1 MQDTRHT
8 SSGKPFLISLFC
20 LFVYGGFLP
29 IFACGQQNGYSL
41 PGHETQVVVK
51 KFVTAD
57 TTLTEPGIL
66 DIFHVLFQK
75 SYDAGPEIR
84 IARARK
90 EQKSAQRYSAWA
102 RRLAPAVDARLSHT
116 HEFHQDAADTVTATE
131 TDQSQPFTDGDDYQ
145 DWQFTLDLPLYRRSV
160 SVKVDIAEA
169 DERLAATDLLIKTE
183 ELDLQLR
190 ELLGKYLLATYRL
203 LNLRNSILLSR
214 KHVEKIRKGYE
225 LRDQTRLQLLRA
237 QANLKELEAR
247 RDLDEQRRE
256 AALRELLDFTGL
268 RQNAKIIQRLN
279 KLVVNEVATAGAIN
293 SLAGLDQ
300 AYKRINRFVDL
311 ADDAVL
317 RRQFFKHSV
326 LCKKI
331 NQEQKLAKEKALLN
345 TANEWPDLAVRGLYE
360 RKTDTRF
367 DEFDGDGSLAVVLS
381 VPLFSGGTFFSTGK
395 TQAMAEHIADVEQY
409 ADLQKTI
416 HAMENNKRLI
426 RSLHSVLERQE
437 ILLRQQEEIVILS
450 LKSYAIKQTSMQ
462 DLLTS
467 KNRLIDAKNALM
479 ETINTLGSLYRQF
492 AWQLGVPYPLPSLV
506 GTKNKSSVQR

>member
-1 MQDTRHT
+1 MQDTRPI
-8 SSGKPFLISLFC
+8 SSGRLFLLSLVC
-20 LFVYGGFLP
+20 LVVCGLFLP
-29 IFACGQQNGYSL
+29 PFACCQQNDSSL
-41 PGHETQVVVK
+41 SDNETKTIVK

-57 TTLTEPGIL
+57 TTLTEPAIL
-66 DIFHVLFQK
+66 DIFDDLFQQ
-75 SYDAGPEIR
+75 SYDAAPEIR

-90 EQKSAQRYSAWA
+90 EQKSAQRYTAWA
-102 RRLAPAVDARLSHT
+102 RRLAPSVDARLSQV
-116 HEFHQDAADTVTATE
+116 HEFNQDTTSDPATAADT
-131 TDQSQPFTDGDDYQ
+131 DQSRHFTDGEDYH
-145 DWQFTLDLPLYRRSV
+145 DWQFTLDLPLYRRPV

-169 DERLAATDLLIKTE
+169 EERLAAIELLVKTE

-214 KHVEKIRKGYE
+214 KHVEKIRRGYE

-268 RQNAKIIQRLN
+268 QQGAAVIGRLN
-279 KLVVNEVATAGAIN
+279 NLLVDEVATAGAIN
-293 SLAGLDQ
+293 SLAGLGQSYD
-300 AYKRINRFVDL
+300 RIKKFVDG
-311 ADDAVL
+311 ADDPVL
-317 RRQFFKHSV
+317 RNQFLKHSV

-331 NQEQKLAKEKALLN
+331 NLEQELAKEKALLH
-345 TANEWPDLAVRGLYE
+345 TASEWPGLSVRGLYE
-360 RKTDTRF
+360 RKPDT
-367 DEFDGDGSLAVVLS
+367 EFDQFEGEGSLAVVLS
-381 VPLFSGGTFFSTGK
+381 VPLFSGGTLFSTAK
-395 TQAMAEHIADVEQY
+395 TQTMARHIADVSQY

-416 HAMENNKRLI
+416 HALENNKRLI
-426 RSLHSVLERQE
+426 RSLHNVLKRQK

-479 ETINTLGSLYRQF
+479 ETSNTLGSLYHQF
-492 AWQLGVPYPLPSLV
+492 AWQLGVPYPLPPIAKKGS
-506 GTKNKSSVQR
+506 

>member
-1 MQDTRHT
+1 MQDTRPI
-8 SSGKPFLISLFC
+8 SSGRLFLLPLVCLTICGLF
-20 LFVYGGFLP
+20 LSP
-29 IFACGQQNGYSL
+29 FACGQQDDHSL
-41 PGHETQVVVK
+41 SGNETKTIVK

-57 TTLTEPGIL
+57 TTLTEPAIL
-66 DIFHVLFQK
+66 DIFDDLFQQ
-75 SYDAGPEIR
+75 SYDAAPEIR
-84 IARARK
+84 IARALK
-90 EQKSAQRYSAWA
+90 EQKSAQRYTAWA
-102 RRLAPAVDARLSHT
+102 RRLAPSVDARLSQV
-116 HEFHQDAADTVTATE
+116 HEFNQDTTSDSATAADT
-131 TDQSQPFTDGDDYQ
+131 DQSRQFTDGEDYH
-145 DWQFTLDLPLYRRSV
+145 DWQFTLDLPLYRRPV

-169 DERLAATDLLIKTE
+169 DERLAAIDLLVKTE

-214 KHVEKIRKGYE
+214 KHVEKIRRGYE

-268 RQNAKIIQRLN
+268 QQGAAVIGRLDN
-279 KLVVNEVATAGAIN
+279 LLVDEVATAGAIN
-293 SLAGLDQ
+293 SLAGLGQSYD
-300 AYKRINRFVDL
+300 RIKKFVDG
-311 ADDAVL
+311 ADDPVL
-317 RRQFFKHSV
+317 RNQFLKHSV

-331 NQEQKLAKEKALLN
+331 NLEQELAKEKALLH
-345 TANEWPDLAVRGLYE
+345 TASEWPGLSVRGLYE
-360 RKTDTRF
+360 RKPDT
-367 DEFDGDGSLAVVLS
+367 EFDQFEGEGSLAVVLS
-381 VPLFSGGTFFSTGK
+381 VPLFSGGTLFSTDK
-395 TQAMAEHIADVEQY
+395 TQTMALHIADVNQY

-426 RSLHSVLERQE
+426 RSLHNVLKRQE

-479 ETINTLGSLYRQF
+479 ETINTLGSLYHQF
-492 AWQLGVPYPLPSLV
+492 AWQLGVPYPLPPIAKKGS
-506 GTKNKSSVQR
+506 

>member
-1 MQDTRHT
+1 MQPTRPIL
-8 SSGKPFLISLFC
+8 SRPLFLFC
-20 LFVYGGFLP
+20 LFIYGVFP
-29 IFACGQQNGYSL
+29 PTFVCGQQHSHPLSGKA
-41 PGHETQVVVK
+41 TKTIVK

-57 TTLTEPGIL
+57 TTLTEPAIL
-66 DIFHVLFQK
+66 DIFHVLFRQ
-75 SYDAGPEIR
+75 SYDAAPDIR

-90 EQKSAQRYSAWA
+90 EQKSAQRYTAWA
-102 RRLAPAVDARLSHT
+102 RRMAPAVDARLSQV
-116 HEFHQDAADTVTATE
+116 HEFNQDTTSDTATTTE
-131 TDQSQPFTDGDDYQ
+131 TDQPHHFTDGDDYH
-145 DWQFTLDLPLYRRSV
+145 DWQFTLDLPLYRRPV

-169 DERLAATDLLIKTE
+169 DERLAETDLLIKTE

-214 KHVEKIRKGYE
+214 KHVEKIHRGYE
-225 LRDQTRLQLLRA
+225 LRDQTKLQLLRA

-268 RQNAKIIQRLN
+268 RQNAAIIRRLN
-279 KLVVNEVATAGAIN
+279 KMLANEIATAGAIN
-293 SLAGLDQ
+293 SLAGLEQSYDRIKEFVQ
-300 AYKRINRFVDL
+300 A
-311 ADDAVL
+311 ADNTVL
-317 RRQFFKHSV
+317 RRQFLKHSV

-331 NQEQKLAKEKALLN
+331 KLEQELAKKKALLH
-345 TANEWPDLAVRGLYE
+345 TANEWPGLSVRGLYE
-360 RKTDTRF
+360 RKPDT
-367 DEFDGDGSLAVVLS
+367 EFDQFEGEGSLAVVLS
-381 VPLFSGGTFFSTGK
+381 VPLFSGGTMFSAGK
-395 TQAMAEHIADVEQY
+395 TQTMAEHIADVSQY

-426 RSLHSVLERQE
+426 DSLHSVLKRQQ

-467 KNRLIDAKNALM
+467 KNRLIDAKNSLM
-479 ETINTLGSLYRQF
+479 ETITTLGTLYHQF
-492 AWQLGVPYPLPSLV
+492 AWQLGIPYPLPPPA
-506 GTKNKSSVQR
+506 GTKNR